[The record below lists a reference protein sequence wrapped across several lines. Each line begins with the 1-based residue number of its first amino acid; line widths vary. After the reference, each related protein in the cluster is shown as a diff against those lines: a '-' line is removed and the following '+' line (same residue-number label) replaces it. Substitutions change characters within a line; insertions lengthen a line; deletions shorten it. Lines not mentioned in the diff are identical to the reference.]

1 MESPVSQHLA
11 VNSKAP
17 KLPPPLRAHENSQ
30 GDKAPGIKDITPF
43 FCPVVFQRCH
53 SLICLAQILS
63 TGFLSF

>member
-1 MESPVSQHLA
+1 MESPLSQHLA

-30 GDKAPGIKDITPF
+30 GDKAPGIKDITPL

-53 SLICLAQILS
+53 SLICLAQIVS